1 MPNLKA
7 AKKDLRQTKK
17 RTERNSLI
25 KSKVRDFIRQSRKAA
40 EKNDLVKTEEYV
52 NLAIKALDKALKNNI
67 YKQNTVSRRKSI
79 LMRRLNSVKSS
90 K

>member
-25 KSKVRDFIRQSRKAA
+25 KAKVRDLIHQSRKSA
-40 EKNDLVKTEEYV
+40 EKKDQAKTEEYV

-67 YKQNTVSRRKSI
+67 YKSNTVSRRKSI
-79 LMRRLNSVKSS
+79 LMRRLNIVKGS